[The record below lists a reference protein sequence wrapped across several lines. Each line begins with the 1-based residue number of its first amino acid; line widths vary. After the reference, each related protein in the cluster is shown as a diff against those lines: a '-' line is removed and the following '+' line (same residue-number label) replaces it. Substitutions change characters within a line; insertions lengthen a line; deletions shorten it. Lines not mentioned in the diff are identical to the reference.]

1 LRPGPDSSGISL
13 DIASLEEMD
22 PLLEKNDVFE
32 FWTLTSLCLL
42 KFQSRDSNFTNADV
56 GEYLIIDAIN

>member
-1 LRPGPDSSGISL
+1 
-13 DIASLEEMD
+13 MD